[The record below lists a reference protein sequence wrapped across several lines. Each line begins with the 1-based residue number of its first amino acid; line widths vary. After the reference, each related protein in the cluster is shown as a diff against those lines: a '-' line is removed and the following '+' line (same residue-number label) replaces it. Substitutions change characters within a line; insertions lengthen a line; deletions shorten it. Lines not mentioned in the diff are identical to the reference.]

1 MSKGAALAAGLLF
14 AIGAVGASGV
24 SGAEEKPER
33 DPMRPFGAVS
43 VNGAVPSASG
53 PRFAVTSVLIAPTRR
68 VAVINGKPLQL
79 GDVVDGAEIVAIE
92 PGIVRLR
99 EHGTELVLSLVRRA
113 SVRAPI
119 VQGDTVP

>member
-1 MSKGAALAAGLLF
+1 MCRTAVLAAVLAL
-14 AIGAVGASGV
+14 AVGASGV
-24 SGAEEKPER
+24 LGAEEKPVR

-43 VNGAVPSASG
+43 VNGAAPTANG
-53 PRFAVTSVLIAPTRR
+53 PRFAVTGVLIAPTRR

-99 EHGTELVLSLVRRA
+99 ENGAELVLSLVRRA
-113 SVRAPI
+113 SVREPI

>member
-1 MSKGAALAAGLLF
+1 MSRTVALAALLLVT
-14 AIGAVGASGV
+14 VGAAR
-24 SGAEEKPER
+24 AEEKPVR

-43 VNGAVPSASG
+43 VNGAAPTVNG

-68 VAVINGKPLQL
+68 VAVVNGKPSTV

-92 PGIVRLR
+92 PGTVRLR
-99 EHGTELVLSLVRRA
+99 ENGTEIVLSLSRRA
-113 SVRAPI
+113 SVRESI